1 MVATAIRLGMG
12 AVLVGAAL
20 LKLASPRSSVAA
32 LGTFGFTEAAAP
44 LGGVGVGDLRGA
56 WHSGP
61 ASPPARSR
69 PHTSPPALMALF
81 GLLLIG
87 ALMRGRAGAPCACF
101 GSRSRVSRL
110 GVLRNFAMAAGYAAL
125 PLLPEDSLS
134 TDQWLGLGLGAA
146 LLACAGLAVA
156 VLALAR
162 EVGMLRL
169 RMGPAAALEIPGE
182 GPALGEDAGLTARF
196 GPAPPDG
203 LLLAVFLSEGCH
215 VCRSLEPT
223 IEGLA
228 SDPVLSVLV
237 FDEVADA
244 EVWQRLAI
252 PGSPYAAALDLDGVV
267 LAKGSFNNLAQLESI
282 LATAER
288 RRAAEEPIPER
299 PHA

>member
-32 LGTFGFTEAAAP
+32 LATFGFVDSRSRWAAWGSLIAAELALGVGVAAGSEAAAY
-44 LGGVGVGDLRGA
+44 LA
-56 WHSGP
+56 
-61 ASPPARSR
+61 A
-69 PHTSPPALMALF
+69 ALMAMF
-81 GLLLIG
+81 GLLLLG
-87 ALMRGRAGAPCACF
+87 ALIRGRAGAPCACF
-101 GSRSRVSRL
+101 GSRSRVGGI
-110 GVLRNFAMAAGYAAL
+110 GVLRNFAMAAAYAAL
-125 PLLPEDSLS
+125 PLLPQGSLS
-134 TDQWLGLGLGAA
+134 TDQWLGLGLAAA

-182 GPALGEDAGLTARF
+182 GPVLGENSGLAERF
-196 GPAPPDG
+196 APVPPDG

-215 VCRSLEPT
+215 VCRGLEPV

-237 FDEVADA
+237 FDEAGDADVWRRL
-244 EVWQRLAI
+244 EV
-252 PGSPYAAALDLDGVV
+252 PGSPYAAALDLDGVT

-288 RRAAEEPIPER
+288 RRAAEEPIPQA
-299 PHA
+299 HG

>member
-32 LGTFGFTEAAAP
+32 LATFGFAESRLP
-44 LGGVGVGDLRGA
+44 LGGVGVADLRGA
-56 WHSGP
+56 GTRGGG
-61 ASPPARSR
+61 RSR
-69 PHTSPPALMALF
+69 LRAAAYLAAALMAMF

-110 GVLRNFAMAAGYAAL
+110 GVLRNFAMAAAYAAL
-125 PLLPEDSLS
+125 PLLPEHSLS
-134 TDQWLGLGLGAA
+134 TDQWLGLGLAAA

-169 RMGPAAALEIPGE
+169 RMGPAAAFEIPGE

-215 VCRSLEPT
+215 VCSGLEPA

-252 PGSPYAAALDLDGVV
+252 PGSPYAAALDLDGVA